1 MFALM
6 ELGQRSLDEEGI
18 EHLLLSFKPR
28 ARAITASFRIPPEDG
43 EDLLQDAL
51 LTFLHKREEIFCPE
65 AWLAATLKRR
75 CLMYWRSRRRNLLRQ
90 VDTSILELMAG
101 GEEGP
106 QQSID
111 ARCDLDRLLCE
122 VPEKCRS
129 LLDARY
135 RQGLTPS
142 EAAQSLG
149 YRRSGIYKL
158 IERCLSALTTRVT
171 IVPEKEL

>member
-1 MFALM
+1 MK
-6 ELGQRSLDEEGI
+6 LGQRSLDEEGV

-43 EDLLQDAL
+43 EDLLQEAL
-51 LTFLHKREEIFCPE
+51 LTFLHKRDEIFCPE

-90 VDTSILELMAG
+90 VDASILELLAG

-129 LLDARY
+129 LLVARY
-135 RQGLTPS
+135 REGLTPS
-142 EAAQSLG
+142 ETAQSLG

-171 IVPEKEL
+171 MVSEKNL